1 METRIAEI
9 PGLLLR
15 SHTENITRWT
25 KRKSLKLGLQQ
36 ACNKYSDASNTLQAW
51 PVQRTFSTFTADI
64 LQVQSNWALHAIA
77 VYSQWTQSCNGH
89 RSGSAHATAG
99 KDGTCNNISP
109 MRTSIPTTDSFLL
122 TNQAQKSRTQP
133 FLHLF
138 KIQDVWQTPASS
150 ITREKHAHGAHRT
163 RRNIL
168 ATCPPFYRIVELC
181 LTFDVTH
188 DWNHVMQGRNVCMA
202 GRHLSELC
210 LRTHEVSNGKRNTD
224 MLLSLGHVCK

>member
-64 LQVQSNWALHAIA
+64 LQVQRNWALHAIA
-77 VYSQWTQSCNGH
+77 VYSQGTQSCNGH

-133 FLHLF
+133 LYTSSRYRTCDRHQLA
-138 KIQDVWQTPASS
+138 ASQERNMHMEH
-150 ITREKHAHGAHRT
+150 TEHG
-163 RRNIL
+163 
-168 ATCPPFYRIVELC
+168 E
-181 LTFDVTH
+181 TF
-188 DWNHVMQGRNVCMA
+188 
-202 GRHLSELC
+202 
-210 LRTHEVSNGKRNTD
+210 
-224 MLLSLGHVCK
+224 